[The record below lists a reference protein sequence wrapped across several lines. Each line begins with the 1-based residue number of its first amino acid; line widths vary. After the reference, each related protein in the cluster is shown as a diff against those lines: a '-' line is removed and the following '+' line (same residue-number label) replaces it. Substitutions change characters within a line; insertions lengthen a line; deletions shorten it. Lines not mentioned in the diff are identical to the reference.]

1 MTASKSILTV
11 STLAFALMFGG
22 GVYILMHLNTL
33 AKPIAERIA
42 SDALGVSVTID
53 NIEVSL
59 KNKRVGV
66 YGIDVANPPGYS
78 KPHAVE
84 IEKAN
89 IVLNTA
95 SETLIDFKDIF
106 VDGTQVFVEVKEGG
120 TNLHTIRKGIKGADQ
135 PGSGETP
142 LKVIIQRFILNGAQ
156 INPSVT
162 LISEQDLEPITFEP
176 VMLNGIGQRENGIL
190 AREAVAQIME
200 PLLQAFTV
208 EAGDAGF
215 YKGLSPEAL
224 KELGVSNFDQ
234 LKTQIKDDIDKI
246 GDSVKQ
252 LFD

>member
-42 SDALGVSVTID
+42 SDAMGVRVSIE

-66 YGIDVANPPGYS
+66 YGIHVANPPGYS
-78 KPHAVE
+78 KPHAVVV
-84 IEKAN
+84 EKAN
-89 IVLNTA
+89 IALNAA
-95 SETLIDFKDIF
+95 SENLIDFKDIF

-120 TNLHTIRKGIKGADQ
+120 TNLHTIRKGIKGSDPKA
-135 PGSGETP
+135 ENENP
-142 LKVIIQRFILNGAQ
+142 LKVIIQRFVLNGAQ
-156 INPSVT
+156 INPTVT
-162 LISEQDLEPITFEP
+162 LVSEQDLEPITFEP

-190 AREAVAQIME
+190 AREAVAQVME
-200 PLLQAFTV
+200 PLLHSFGVQ
-208 EAGDAGF
+208 AGDAGF
-215 YKGLSPEAL
+215 YQGLSPEAL
-224 KELGVSNFDQ
+224 KELGVSELDQ
-234 LKTQIKDDIDKI
+234 LKTQIKEDIGKI